1 MIKIIIELS
10 KDETL
15 EYTPED
21 AYTVYRELRRV
32 FERGSLSKPQVWRNL
47 CSDYKTPV
55 RLSAVRGDTL
65 SGRWLDL

>member
-32 FERGSLSKPQVWRNL
+32 FERGSLSAL
-47 CSDYKTPV
+47 GAASDYNQQAAGMEKSMFG
-55 RLSAVRGDTL
+55 L
-65 SGRWLDL
+65 